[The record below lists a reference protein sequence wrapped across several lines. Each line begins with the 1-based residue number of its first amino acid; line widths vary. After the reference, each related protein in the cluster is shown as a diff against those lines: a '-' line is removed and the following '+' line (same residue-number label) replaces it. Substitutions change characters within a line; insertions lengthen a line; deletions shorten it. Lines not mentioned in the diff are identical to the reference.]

1 MCIRDRPNNKSKLTK
16 PITIIRNHYLKNI
29 QAELMEERAIKGS
42 SQNNDIVYIR
52 IKLNGVLAEAMIDT
66 GANVS
71 IIDQLELDRITELT
85 TERIPTLPINN
96 LTIIG
101 ATGKQNKT
109 IRKQVSLNVTNSGIG
124 IPMGFLVAKG
134 LPFRVLIGCDM
145 LRRHTAV
152 INLASGIVTLS
163 AEEGELTAEI
173 IGSQSAPQRPSS
185 FYIRENNRLT
195 LGEKY

>member
-1 MCIRDRPNNKSKLTK
+1 
-16 PITIIRNHYLKNI
+16 
-29 QAELMEERAIKGS
+29 MEERAIKGS

-109 IRKQVSLNVTNSGIG
+109 IRKQEMCIRDSLYILSIKDKHKNS
-124 IPMGFLVAKG
+124 
-134 LPFRVLIGCDM
+134 
-145 LRRHTAV
+145 HT
-152 INLASGIVTLS
+152 
-163 AEEGELTAEI
+163 
-173 IGSQSAPQRPSS
+173 
-185 FYIRENNRLT
+185 FYI
-195 LGEKY
+195 

>member
-1 MCIRDRPNNKSKLTK
+1 MYKR
-16 PITIIRNHYLKNI
+16 
-29 QAELMEERAIKGS
+29 QIKES
-42 SQNNDIVYIR
+42 PLNNDIVYIQ
-52 IKLNGVLAEAMIDT
+52 IKLNGISAEAMIDT
-66 GANVS
+66 GANIS

-134 LPFRVLIGCDM
+134 LPFRILIC
-145 LRRHTAV
+145 LLYTSRCV
-152 INLASGIVTLS
+152 
-163 AEEGELTAEI
+163 
-173 IGSQSAPQRPSS
+173 
-185 FYIRENNRLT
+185 
-195 LGEKY
+195 